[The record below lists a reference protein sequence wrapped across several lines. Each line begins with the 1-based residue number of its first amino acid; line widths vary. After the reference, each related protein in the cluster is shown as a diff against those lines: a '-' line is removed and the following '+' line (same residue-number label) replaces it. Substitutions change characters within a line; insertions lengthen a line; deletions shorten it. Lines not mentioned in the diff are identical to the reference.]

1 MKEIYTTMFV
11 YKHLKVF
18 WIEIDLDCFKHIR
31 KFFGIMRPVR
41 AVCTCNYVYYLCYN
55 YVKGR
60 YVMST
65 TDHMIFLVYCR
76 FIHLYIIIYKVVIL
90 ALTIYS
96 LYIVNAFCTLFHE
109 LVLLNLLSVF
119 TILTIIMKRYATI
132 VGKKNWW
139 PGTDIGKKLMTWHR
153 YWEKIDDLVQILGKN
168 W

>member
-1 MKEIYTTMFV
+1 M
-11 YKHLKVF
+11 
-18 WIEIDLDCFKHIR
+18 
-31 KFFGIMRPVR
+31 
-41 AVCTCNYVYYLCYN
+41 YYLCYN
-55 YVKGR
+55 YVKGW
-60 YVMST
+60 YVMSA

-132 VGKKNWW
+132 VGKKIDDLVQILEKNWW
-139 PGTDIGKKLMTWHR
+139 PGTDIGKKLMTWYR
-153 YWEKIDDLVQILGKN
+153 YWEKIDKIEKLTIKK
-168 W
+168 